1 MLALL
6 LLIAATPAHAGVAA
20 IEGTE
25 AVYRGD
31 TGRDAFYAEGT
42 AGAVTFHG
50 KVTAGPGCSG
60 EPVVCSGAT
69 ALRVITGEG
78 DDDVGVS
85 GSLPVFVDLGPG
97 ADEFDTVVPEGVRP
111 QAMTLTA
118 GDGDDRVG
126 VTAHTASV
134 DLGPGDDDF
143 QIGNA
148 DREQITGPFAVNGG
162 PGNDDLTAL
171 RAGTL
176 AAPATVT
183 IRIKSAARPYRV
195 VASDRFRASAG
206 AVRRSLRL
214 RPVRSLRVE
223 ATFTTRTRGE
233 RTMVTVD
240 ARITSRR
247 PGP

>member
-1 MLALL
+1 
-6 LLIAATPAHAGVAA
+6 
-20 IEGTE
+20 
-25 AVYRGD
+25 
-31 TGRDAFYAEGT
+31 
-42 AGAVTFHG
+42 
-50 KVTAGPGCSG
+50 
-60 EPVVCSGAT
+60 
-69 ALRVITGEG
+69 VITGEG

-85 GSLPVFVDLGPG
+85 GPLPVVVDLGAG
-97 ADEFDTVVPEGVRP
+97 SDEFDTVVPEGVRP
-111 QAMTLTA
+111 QAITLTA

-134 DLGPGDDDF
+134 DLGPGDDDYLT
-143 QIGNA
+143 GNA
-148 DREQITGPFAVNGG
+148 DREQITGPFVVIGG
-162 PGNDDLTAL
+162 SGNDDLTALPAFSGGAIDWVCGEGRDTVWVGPRDRVGEGCAPGVTGLVERTSIGTFARGRLAL

-176 AAPATVT
+176 AAPATLTV
-183 IRIKSAARPYRV
+183 RIKSAARPYKV

-233 RTMVTVD
+233 RTVVTVH

-247 PGP
+247 RDP